1 MNPFFIAAAIIGLLT
16 CLGHVTYGS
25 KQYLLPILSSDLT
38 PAVKAVLHCIF
49 HFVSV
54 FLVLS
59 CMVLAACGVDVIAN
73 MQGFGLVLFVA
84 LNFGIF
90 AIWQL
95 FFAFNSEI
103 RLSSWHLFQWTP
115 FASIS
120 ILSLM
125 GIYF

>member
-1 MNPFFIAAAIIGLLT
+1 MNYFFIAASFMGLMTFIG
-16 CLGHVTYGS
+16 HFSYGRQ
-25 KQYLLPILSSDLT
+25 QYLTPVTESDLD
-38 PAVKAVLHCIF
+38 PLVKGEVQCIF
-49 HFVSV
+49 HFISV
-54 FLVLS
+54 FIVLS
-59 CMVLAACGVDVIAN
+59 TLVLAACGVNIVSN

-84 LNFGIF
+84 LNFGMF

-103 RLSSWHLFQWTP
+103 QSPYRHLFQWVP
-115 FASIS
+115 FAGIA